1 MNTVSKPMQ
10 IWFKT
15 SKTKG
20 KLKQCGKVKG
30 TSRKGKDME
39 RNELIQRMKE
49 VIRGVVQ
56 LKKRSRV
63 K

>member
-1 MNTVSKPMQ
+1 MNTGSKPIQ

-30 TSRKGKDME
+30 TSGKGKDME

-49 VIRGVVQ
+49 VIRGVSTI
-56 LKKRSRV
+56 KEEI
-63 K
+63 